1 MPLKRIEVMNTAQ
14 QPYQHFHLQMD
25 ERQLCWLTLD
35 VKARSTNVLSREV
48 LIELAEVIREVRQLS
63 PRALLIQ
70 SGKENG
76 FIAGADINA
85 FTDLGTRDEALAL
98 IKQGQDLFTE
108 IEQLPFATVALIHGF
123 CLGGGLELALACTY
137 RVAVDEA
144 DTRIG
149 LPEVKLG
156 IHPGF
161 GGTVRLTRLIG
172 GAAALPLILS
182 GRLLDAR
189 QAAKQGVVT
198 HAVPRRLLRSAG
210 IQLVLA
216 PLKKPQSTL
225 LARLAGSSWGRSLVA
240 KAAERKL
247 RHKVRRDHY
256 PAPYAVLDLWRQ
268 HGGSFD
274 SMMEQEALSVADL
287 IKGETAQNLV
297 RCFLL
302 QERLKSLSGASAFT
316 PKQVHVIGAGVMG
329 GDIAAWCTLRGHRVS
344 IQDNNHEILAR
355 SVRRAEQMFQRQ
367 LKQPHLVTA
376 ALDRFIP
383 DMQGDHLARA
393 DVLIEAIFEDVTA
406 KKALFAALEPRMKA
420 DVLFATN
427 TSSIPLEALA
437 LGLQHPERLIGLH
450 FFNPVAKMQLV
461 EVVSAKASSDES
473 IRKAIGFTKGIGKL
487 PLPVRSSPGFL
498 VNRILMPYL
507 HEAAVL
513 ESEGIPAAAIDRAAE
528 EFGMPIGP
536 IELIDLVGLDI
547 CQSVVAFMGD
557 RQEVKMP
564 GSFQA
569 LVQQGRLGKKTGAG
583 YYIYSNNRP
592 KKEKPGKGFR
602 PPADLTDRLML
613 RLINESVACL
623 REEVVGDGDLLDAG
637 LVYGAGFAPFRGG
650 VIHYVKQPSGAGLHG
665 RLAQLQ
671 QRYGDRFRP
680 DPGWEQLI

>member
-1 MPLKRIEVMNTAQ
+1 MNTAK
-14 QPYQHFHLQMD
+14 QPYQHFQLQTD
-25 ERQLCWLTLD
+25 EQQLCWLTLD
-35 VKARSTNVLSREV
+35 VKERSTNVLSREV
-48 LIELAEVIREVRQLS
+48 LTELEEVIREVRQLS
-63 PRALLIQ
+63 PKALLIQ
-70 SGKENG
+70 SAKQNG

-85 FTDLGTRDEALAL
+85 FTDLETRDEALVL
-98 IKQGQDLFTE
+98 IRQGQNLFTK
-108 IEQLPFATVALIHGF
+108 IEQLPFPTVALIHGF

-137 RVAVDEA
+137 RIAVDET
-144 DTRIG
+144 DTRMG

-172 GAAALPLILS
+172 GAAALPLVLS
-182 GRLLDAR
+182 GRLLNAR
-189 QAAKQGVVT
+189 QAAKLGIVT

-210 IQLVLA
+210 VQLALA
-216 PLKKPQSTL
+216 RPVKPKPKL
-225 LARLAGSSWGRSLVA
+225 LARLTGSTPGRALITL
-240 KAAERKL
+240 AAERKL
-247 RHKVRRDHY
+247 RHKVRQDHY
-256 PAPYAVLDLWRQ
+256 PAPYAVLDLWRK

-274 SMMEQEALSVADL
+274 SMMEQEAQSVADL
-287 IKGETAQNLV
+287 IKGETAQNLI

-302 QERLKSLSGASAFT
+302 QERLKSLPGAPAFT
-316 PKQVHVIGAGVMG
+316 PKYVHVIGAGVMG
-329 GDIAAWCTLRGHRVS
+329 GDIAAWCALRGHRVS
-344 IQDNNHEILAR
+344 IQDNNHKILAR
-355 SVRRAEQMFQRQ
+355 SVQRAAQLFQRQ

-376 ALDRFIP
+376 AMDRFIP
-383 DMQGDHLARA
+383 DIQGDHLPRA

-406 KKALFAALEPRMKA
+406 KKTLFAAIEPRMKEE
-420 DVLFATN
+420 VLFATN
-427 TSSIPLEALA
+427 TSSIPLETLA
-437 LGLQHPERLIGLH
+437 LDLQHPERLVGLH

-473 IRKAIGFTKGIGKL
+473 IRKAIRFTKGIGKL

-557 RQEVKMP
+557 QHEVKMP
-564 GSFQA
+564 NSFQT
-569 LVQQGRLGKKTGAG
+569 LLQQGRLGKKTGAG
-583 YYIYSNNRP
+583 YYTYANNRP
-592 KKEKPGKGFR
+592 KKEKPGTGYR
-602 PPADLTDRLML
+602 PPADLIDRLML

-637 LVYGAGFAPFRGG
+637 LVYGTGFAPFRGG
-650 VIHYVKQPSGAGLHG
+650 VIHYVKQQPGAVLHG
-665 RLAQLQ
+665 QLIQLQ
-671 QRYGDRFRP
+671 HRYGDRFRP
-680 DPGWEQLI
+680 DPGWDRFM